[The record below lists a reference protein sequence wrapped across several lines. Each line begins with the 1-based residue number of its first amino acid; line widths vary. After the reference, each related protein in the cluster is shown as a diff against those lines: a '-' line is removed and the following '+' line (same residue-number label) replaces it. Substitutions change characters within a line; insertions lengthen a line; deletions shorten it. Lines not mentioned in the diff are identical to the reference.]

1 MNAST
6 FAASY
11 VSGEGIDT
19 GGDPT
24 KAICAGCRTRLPR
37 RVDAPGY
44 SLNLKNT
51 GRAAP

>member
-6 FAASY
+6 VAAPY

-24 KAICAGCRTRLPR
+24 KALLA
-37 RVDAPGY
+37 RVVVLG
-44 SLNLKNT
+44 
-51 GRAAP
+51 